1 MSVKRNT
8 VQRQIILGIL
18 KEFTSHPSVD
28 TLYAAISEKHPT
40 ISKATVYRNLH
51 HLSEEGAI
59 AQMAVFDDVS
69 RYDGRADVH
78 YHFACKKCNE
88 IFDLEIDCI
97 KGIDEMVQASY
108 GVKVDKHEILFSGV
122 CKKCCNTKHFYA

>member
-8 VQRQIILGIL
+8 IQRQIILDTL

-40 ISKATVYRNLH
+40 ISKATVYRNLRQ
-51 HLSEEGAI
+51 LSDEGII
-59 AQMAVFDDVS
+59 AQMAVFDDAS

-78 YHFACKKCNE
+78 YHFACKKCSE

-97 KGIDEMVQASY
+97 DGIDDMVQTNY
-108 GVKVDKHEILFSGV
+108 GVKVNRHEILFSGI
-122 CKKCCNTKHFYA
+122 CKKCL